1 VVGDTRPI
9 HTFRPNRNGVSLEG
23 MTTPAAGK
31 LIRDPLW
38 DTIHLDPTAV
48 RIVDTAEFQ
57 RLRYIRQLGLAH
69 LDRLRSRGRIS

>member
-1 VVGDTRPI
+1 
-9 HTFRPNRNGVSLEG
+9 
-23 MTTPAAGK
+23 MTGSDK

-38 DTIHLDPTAV
+38 ETIRLDPTAV

-69 LDRLRSRGRIS
+69 LVYPGACAQSHGPECKHSSMAKMFAKRLVSRWRSA